1 MLVSLRGPRTKK
13 EYQYFVILI
22 FSYWLPNYILMK
34 VKGTL
39 LLNVDC
45 KQWIT
50 LYIILIANFMIRW
63 WSHLQSRPQKHL
75 HHVQDISNLITQ
87 WSSIYLQ
94 ITEGWFMLPR
104 KLIKAKSYR
113 CLFTHKLTNKY
124 VKSCRI
130 SSMHA
135 MIWDNWKCTVK

>member
-1 MLVSLRGPRTKK
+1 MLVSLRGQRTKK

-75 HHVQDISNLITQ
+75 YHVQDISNLITQ

-113 CLFTHKLTNKY
+113 CLFTNKLTNKY

-135 MIWDNWKCTVK
+135 MIWDNWKCTVE